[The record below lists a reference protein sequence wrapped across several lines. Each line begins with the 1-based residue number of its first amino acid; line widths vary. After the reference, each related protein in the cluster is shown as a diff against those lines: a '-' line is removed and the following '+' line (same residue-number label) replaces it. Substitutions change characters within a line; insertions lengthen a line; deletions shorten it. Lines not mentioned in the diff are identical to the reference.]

1 MKRFTICTASV
12 FLIALGLAACEESA
26 GTRGNP
32 VDEANVI
39 APPQND
45 PSISISGEE

>member
-12 FLIALGLAACEESA
+12 FLITLGLAGCEESA

-32 VDEANVI
+32 IDESKMI
-39 APPQND
+39 TAPEDD
-45 PSISISGEE
+45 PAVSISGEQ